1 MTESKESEQKVQEV
15 RARIVQTMDTK
26 LFTYHKKSVD
36 ATLQGYKVTLE
47 AGLTSDEAKK
57 RLAEYGPNELPEEAG
72 ESLWDKVVEQFKDTL
87 VQILLAAAIISF
99 VFAILDNGD
108 EGIAGFVEPFVILL
122 ILALNA
128 IVAVYMDSNADNALE
143 ALKNMQALEAKTLRD
158 GTWANVPAAELVP
171 GDIVE
176 VNQGD
181 CVPADLRVAKIQSI
195 VLQAGQSALTGESVS
210 VMKTTKTLGDDA
222 KMIQDQKNMLFSST
236 VITNGSALGVVAYTG
251 S

>member
-1 MTESKESEQKVQEV
+1 M
-15 RARIVQTMDTK
+15 
-26 LFTYHKKSVD
+26 
-36 ATLQGYKVTLE
+36 
-47 AGLTSDEAKK
+47 
-57 RLAEYGPNELPEEAG
+57 
-72 ESLWDKVVEQFKDTL
+72 
-87 VQILLAAAIISF
+87 LAAAIISF

-222 KMIQDQKNMLFSST
+222 KMIQD
-236 VITNGSALGVVAYTG
+236 
-251 S
+251 